1 MEELLLL
8 LLVTAFALLRWLL
21 FAHSPYNRIFV
32 VFLISLF
39 VVGCETPEPAS
50 TNHGEKQ
57 EKTSTVK
64 TNETEVNEESSNNK
78 QGEDPLDNFPAATV
92 TRVIDGDTME
102 IEMNGKTEDVRLLL
116 VDTPET
122 KHPDLPVQP
131 YGRKASQFAED
142 MLNDKQVRVEYD
154 GPKRD
159 KYGRLLAYLWIDG
172 ENFNQMLLEQGLARL
187 AYVYDPPYTHYE
199 AFVKAQNRAA
209 NANKNIW
216 SMDGYVTDSGFSE
229 KASTTESRSEEKK
242 NDYSGPYEP
251 EGNDRDCGD
260 FETQQEA
267 QSFFEAAGGPA
278 EDPHRLDGND
288 HDGVV
293 CESLPN

>member
-1 MEELLLL
+1 MEFLLISLVVAIALLLW
-8 LLVTAFALLRWLL
+8 FP
-21 FAHSPYNRIFV
+21 FAHSRYNHIFI

-39 VVGCETPEPAS
+39 VVGCEAPEEAS
-50 TNHGEKQ
+50 TNQGEKQ
-57 EKTSTVK
+57 EKTSNEK
-64 TNETEVNEESSNNK
+64 TNEAEVNEESSDNK
-78 QGEDPLDNFPAATV
+78 QRENPLDSLPAATV
-92 TRVIDGDTME
+92 TRVIDGDTIE

-131 YGRKASQFAED
+131 YGPEASQFAED
-142 MLNDKQVRVEYD
+142 TLNDKQVRVEYD

-187 AYVYDPPYTHYE
+187 AYVFDPPYTHYE
-199 AFVKAQNRAA
+199 IFVKAQTRAA

-216 SMDGYVTDSGFSE
+216 SINGYVTESGFNKEES
-229 KASTTESRSEEKK
+229 STESSSEEMKSV
-242 NDYSGPYEP
+242 YSGPYDP
-251 EGNDRDCGD
+251 EGADRDCGD
-260 FETQQEA
+260 FETQHEA
-267 QSFFEAAGGPA
+267 QSFFKAAGGPA
-278 EDPHRLDGND
+278 VDPHQLDGND
-288 HDGVV
+288 NDGVV